1 MSQNNLSHT
10 QLSKS
15 TRRLI
20 LLGFKIAGY
29 VGVNL
34 LLAWVLFDPF
44 SDLHMLTMKFF
55 YVLIAGFVITYLI
68 GNWREYFESPLIAI
82 GVNALIIVGIY
93 FPFGYNLI
101 NLPPPSPDA
110 LNVMKRVQQGAVL
123 CVESGSELRTMGR
136 RSGGRASAYGGFPSV
151 SNKLCSE
158 QSQVWEELPHG
169 WKYNKVENP
178 GTIGSFMFSSQNY
191 EKDFIICNEVG
202 CTITK
207 VTD

>member
-1 MSQNNLSHT
+1 MPFHT

-15 TRRLI
+15 TYRLI

-44 SDLHMLTMKFF
+44 SDLHILTMKFF
-55 YVLIAGFVITYLI
+55 YVLMAGFVIAYLI

-82 GVNALIIVGIY
+82 GVNALIIVGVY

-110 LNVMKRVQQGAVL
+110 LSVMKRVQQGAVL
-123 CVESGSELRTMGR
+123 CVESGNELRTMS
-136 RSGGRASAYGGFPSV
+136 RSRASAYGGFPSIG
-151 SNKLCSE
+151 SKLCSE

-169 WKYNKVENP
+169 WKYNRVENP
-178 GTIGSFMFSSQNY
+178 GTIGGNFMFSSQSYDN
-191 EKDFIICNEVG
+191 DFIICNEVD

-207 VTD
+207 ITD